1 MATRI
6 KTVEYWLGGSNT
18 TLASNTRRDFTQVSV
33 RLPETSKVFRS
44 VRLIV
49 HVMDAQTT
57 AATMTNPVLGIQI
70 GAVAFSNATLGNPP
84 ANSGEHGA
92 YIFERD
98 VTAYFTTNFTTAV
111 HNVGA
116 GVQFTGP
123 VTINHSAKIIITY
136 EYDDTSTEH
145 VKTVRI
151 PIESNVGALTATLA
165 NIGTTQIPALDTFL
179 PEASKTYRRV
189 WIEAIYND
197 HATGATND
205 PTLGISVAGGAEQL
219 SGAHFTDLA
228 SARAMVYMYDQ
239 GATPVWATNTAQN
252 IQARASTVT
261 NAATFNHIAFL
272 LCVTYTFDPATTTR
286 VLNSLAL
293 VIPPIF
299 TPGGT
304 TANDSN
310 EQTFDLWVQE
320 PGTITL
326 RQSGAV
332 IYYSQT
338 AAVGPRIAFGAQ
350 AERSYTDANVLNCG
364 ATFLCQRVDSGGAQ
378 GAGITLARGKNT
390 FNFSVSIGTLGT
402 SPSNFGGMMYLNYE
416 SDQSALGVGAHNQS
430 LLFGIQNSQLA
441 GNQSNITAAQF
452 IFLPSTHWFRSNLGF
467 LSNQVINAP
476 SITFTQFECESAVGE
491 LSGGGWENQGA
502 IPLVAET
509 ELGWYPASTNV
520 GLQSPN
526 DWDRWTDDPDTT
538 RMSLTASR
546 RWRIINGV
554 TSTLP
559 LSVWTTVHN
568 IIYTVTSTISGS
580 SGGTIT
586 ARLCRVSDGTLLKS
600 TTRSGNGDVTFTWYD
615 NVDEVF
621 VEARETDAL
630 VGRSGN
636 GTATGSP

>member
-6 KTVEYWLGGSNT
+6 KTVEYFLGSSNT
-18 TLASNTRRDFTQVSV
+18 TLATATRRDLAQVAV

-44 VRLIV
+44 VRLILT
-49 HVMDAQTT
+49 VMDGQTT
-57 AATMTNPVLGIQI
+57 AASLTAPVLGVQI
-70 GAVAFSNATLGNPP
+70 DAVAFSNATLGNPP
-84 ANSGEHGA
+84 GNSGEHGA

-98 VTAYFTTNFTTAV
+98 VTSYFTTNFTTAQ
-111 HNVGA
+111 HNVRVGF
-116 GVQFTGP
+116 QFTGP
-123 VTINHSAKIIITY
+123 TTINISAKIIITY
-136 EYDDTSTEH
+136 EYEDASTEH

-151 PIESNVGALTATLA
+151 PIESGTGPLTTTLA

-197 HATGATND
+197 QSVGTTQD

-228 SARAMVYMYDQ
+228 SARAMMYFFDQ
-239 GATPVWATNTAQN
+239 GATPVWATNVAQN
-252 IQARASTVT
+252 IQARSSIV
-261 NAATFNHIAFL
+261 NNGAAFNHVAFL
-272 LCVTYTFDPATTTR
+272 LCVTYTFDPVATTR
-286 VLNSLAL
+286 VLNSVAL
-293 VIPPIF
+293 VMPPIF

-304 TANDSN
+304 LATDSN
-310 EQTFDLWVQE
+310 EQLFDLWVQE

-326 RQSGAV
+326 RQSGAI

-350 AERSYTDANVLNCG
+350 AERTYTDTNVLNCG
-364 ATFLCQRVDSGGAQ
+364 VTFLCQRVDSGGAQ

-390 FNFSVSIGTLGT
+390 FVFSVSIGTLGT
-402 SPSNFGGMMYLNYE
+402 SPSNFGGMMYINYE
-416 SDQSALGVGAHNQS
+416 SDKSALGVGVHNQS
-430 LLFGIQNSQLA
+430 LAFNVQDSQAA
-441 GNQSNITAAQF
+441 GNQSIIAAAQR
-452 IFLPSTHWFRSNLGF
+452 IFLPSTDWFRSNLGF
-467 LSNQVINAP
+467 VSNQVINAP
-476 SITFTQFECESAVGE
+476 SVTFTQFECESAVGE
-491 LSGGGWENQGA
+491 LSEGGWENQGA

-509 ELGWYPASTNV
+509 ELGWYPAATNV
-520 GLQSPN
+520 GAQSPN

-538 RMSLTASR
+538 RMSLIASR

-554 TSTLP
+554 TSTIP
-559 LSVWTTVHN
+559 LSLWLTVHN

-580 SGGTIT
+580 SGGTVT
-586 ARLCRVSDGTLLKS
+586 ARLCRASDGTLLKS
-600 TTRSGNGDVTFTWYD
+600 TTRVGNGNVTFTWYD
-615 NVDEVF
+615 NVDAVF
-621 VEARETDAL
+621 VEARETDSL